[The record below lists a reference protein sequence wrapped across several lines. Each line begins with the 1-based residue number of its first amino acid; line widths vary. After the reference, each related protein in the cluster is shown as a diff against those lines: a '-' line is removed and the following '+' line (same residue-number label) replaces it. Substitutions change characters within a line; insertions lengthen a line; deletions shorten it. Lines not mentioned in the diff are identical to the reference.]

1 MDGSGLGVVANDV
14 GRPASAKHVG
24 MAVQMGPVVGLGV
37 LDVLA
42 GDSKGGN
49 VGLDVG
55 TRKQSLRLVGTSPS
69 KKLAESDG
77 RRSGRSRRGSSLSGS
92 NGGAGRSLLSGCR

>member
-14 GRPASAKHVG
+14 CRPASAKHVG
-24 MAVQMGPVVGLGV
+24 MAIQVCPCVGLGV

-55 TRKQSLRLVGTSPS
+55 
-69 KKLAESDG
+69 A
-77 RRSGRSRRGSSLSGS
+77 RR
-92 NGGAGRSLLSGCR
+92 